1 MKAKIRQIQFGEGKL
16 IVNVGFYFSEG
27 EEGYDEC
34 YREIMNVVDGEPV
47 GTGEWQ
53 LYPFN
58 TLGFNVSFDMTK
70 EGFKT
75 MVLKKLRAFQEA
87 HSKVAN
93 LQSWIG
99 FEIEE

>member
-1 MKAKIRQIQFGEGKL
+1 MKAKIRGIQFGEGKL

-34 YREIMNVVDGEPV
+34 YREVMEIIDDEPV
-47 GTGEWQ
+47 GTGEWK

-58 TLGFNVSFDMTK
+58 TLGFNVPFGMTK
-70 EGFKT
+70 QEFKA
-75 MVLKKLRAFQEA
+75 MVLKKLRGFKEA
-87 HSKVAN
+87 RSKVAN

>member
-1 MKAKIRQIQFGEGKL
+1 MIAKVRQIQFGEGKL

-34 YREIMNVVDGEPV
+34 YREVVGIVDGEPV
-47 GTGEWQ
+47 GTGEWK

-58 TLGFNVSFDMTK
+58 TLGFNVPFDMTK
-70 EGFKT
+70 EDFEA
-75 MVLKKLRAFQEA
+75 MVLKKLRGFKEA
-87 HSKVAN
+87 HLKVAD

>member
-1 MKAKIRQIQFGEGKL
+1 MKAKIRQVQFGEGKI

-34 YREIMNVVDGEPV
+34 YREVMKEVDGEPV
-47 GTGEWQ
+47 GTGEWR

-58 TLGFNVSFDMTK
+58 TLGFNITFDMTK
-70 EGFKT
+70 GDVKE
-75 MVLKKLRAFQEA
+75 MVLKKLRAFKEA
-87 HSKVAN
+87 HSKVAD

>member
-1 MKAKIRQIQFGEGKL
+1 MKAKIRQVQFGEGKL

-34 YREIMNVVDGEPV
+34 YREVMEIIDGEPV
-47 GTGEWQ
+47 GIGQWQ

-58 TLGFNVSFDMTK
+58 TLGFNVPFDMTK
-70 EGFKT
+70 KDFKA
-75 MVLKKLRAFQEA
+75 MVLKRLRAFREA
-87 HSKVAN
+87 HSKVSN

-99 FEIEE
+99 FEIED

>member
-1 MKAKIRQIQFGEGKL
+1 MKAKIRNIRFGEGKL
-16 IVNVGFYFSEG
+16 IVDVGFYFSEG

-34 YREIMNVVDGEPV
+34 YREVMEVVDGEEV
-47 GTGEWQ
+47 GTGEWK

-58 TLGFNVSFDMTK
+58 TLGFNVTFDMTK
-70 EGFKT
+70 KDFKA
-75 MVLKKLRAFQEA
+75 MVLKRLRAFKEA
-87 HSKVAN
+87 HSKVGN